1 MVKETKLSQTGQAF
15 DAANSVEN
23 SGFSPAI
30 FVLLLL
36 IPIAS
41 TVVYGAVDTS
51 ALGILAILTALVALL
66 WLAHGWKTGGLPL
79 VANSLQIPLAGLI
92 AIGIIQL
99 LPLGGDAAASE
110 LLGVPAASALSIDPY
125 STRFFIV
132 RLIVYAIFFAAVLTF
147 IRSEGH
153 VKKTAVILIVF
164 GGVMAF
170 FGILQRLAEPDA
182 IYGLRPTPQAIPFGS
197 FVNQHHFAAFMEMT
211 SGLVLGLIFGS
222 GVAPDRRILLV
233 IAAVIMGLAVVF
245 TGSRGGMLSYAG
257 VILFAAVAGRI
268 YAGADRKRTGRDVA
282 AADTRQRKLSAI
294 AGAAAVVF
302 IALGLVVFLGA
313 ESNLLRGLG
322 FQGSAGD
329 PTSGR
334 SHFWLIGLKIFLAN
348 PIIGTGLDTFAFA
361 FPQFDTRSGLYRVEN
376 AHNDYL
382 QTLSDSGI
390 LGFLCVAAFIWM
402 LFRKGLAR
410 IAALHDRF
418 ARGVAVGALAG
429 CFGILIHSFFDF
441 PLRTTSNGFIF
452 LMLAAL
458 AANLPMKWETDLQ
471 RNAGE

>member
-1 MVKETKLSQTGQAF
+1 VQEAKLSKTGRTF

-23 SGFSPAI
+23 SGFSTAI

-51 ALGILAILTALVALL
+51 ALGILAILAALVALL
-66 WLAHGWKTGGLPL
+66 WLAHGWRTGGLPL
-79 VANSLQIPLAGLI
+79 AANRLQIPLAGLI

-99 LPLGGDAAASE
+99 VPLGGD
-110 LLGVPAASALSIDPY
+110 ASALSIDPY
-125 STRFFIV
+125 STRFFVV
-132 RLIVYAIFFAAVLTF
+132 RLVVYAIFFAAVLTF
-147 IRSEGH
+147 IRSEGR

-222 GVAPDRRILLV
+222 GVARDRRILLV

-268 YAGADRKRTGRDVA
+268 YAGADRKRAVQDVT
-282 AADTRQRKLSAI
+282 AADNRQRKLSAI

-334 SHFWLIGLKIFLAN
+334 SHFWLIGLKIFFAN

-361 FPQFDTRSGLYRVEN
+361 FPQLDTRSGLYRVEN

-402 LFRKGLAR
+402 LFRRGLAN

-418 ARGVAVGALAG
+418 AKGVAVGALAG

-458 AANLPMKWETDLQ
+458 ATNLPIKWQPDRK